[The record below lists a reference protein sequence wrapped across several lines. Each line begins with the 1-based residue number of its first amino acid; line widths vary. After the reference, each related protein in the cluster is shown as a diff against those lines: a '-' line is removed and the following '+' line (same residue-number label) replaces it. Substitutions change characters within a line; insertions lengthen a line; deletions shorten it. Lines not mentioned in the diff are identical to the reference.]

1 MRLQRLALVCLLLAL
16 HAQRPFLV
24 LVRFLARDPDLV
36 RLTNLRLVL
45 ALDLVLSHVLLS
57 MHSLVV
63 MMMMMIM
70 IRPRYSKGAI
80 ALKSD
85 TAHKNKLFQ

>member
-24 LVRFLARDPDLV
+24 LVRSLAHDPDLV

-45 ALDLVLSHVLLS
+45 ALVLSHVLLS